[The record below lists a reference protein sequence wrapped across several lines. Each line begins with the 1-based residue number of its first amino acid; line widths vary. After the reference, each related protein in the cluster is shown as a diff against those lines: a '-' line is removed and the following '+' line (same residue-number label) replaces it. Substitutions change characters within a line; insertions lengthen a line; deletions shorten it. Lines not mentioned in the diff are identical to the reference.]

1 MVCVSEAVSH
11 SNARRG
17 AVLLMDWGVAGIT
30 PPTVPSPVPETPPP
44 PPPPQEMPEPKEPIG
59 TPSPMENPVPVREPP
74 VTLPPQS

>member
-1 MVCVSEAVSH
+1 MVCVSEPTSY

-17 AVLLMDWGVAGIT
+17 AVLLMDWDLAGIT
-30 PPTVPSPVPETPPP
+30 PPTVPSPVPETPT
-44 PPPPQEMPEPKEPIG
+44 PPPQEMPEPKEPIG

>member
-30 PPTVPSPVPETPPP
+30 PPTVPSPVPETQ

-59 TPSPMENPVPVREPP
+59 TPPPMENPVPVREPP
-74 VTLPPQS
+74 VTLPPRS